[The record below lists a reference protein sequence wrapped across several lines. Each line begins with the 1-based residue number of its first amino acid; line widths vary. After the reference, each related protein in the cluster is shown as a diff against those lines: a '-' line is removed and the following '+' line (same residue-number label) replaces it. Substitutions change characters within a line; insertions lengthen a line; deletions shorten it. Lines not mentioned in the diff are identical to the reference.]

1 MRLLITGINGFVG
14 GHLAEHLLDSATG
27 EVWGLA
33 REPALA
39 LPELRGRVQL
49 VIADL
54 NHLDQV
60 IAALASVRPEIIMH
74 LAGQSNVPRAFA
86 DPAHTLQTNI
96 LAQLH
101 LFQAAL
107 RLKQDPL
114 ILIASSN
121 EIYGLISP
129 ADLPIDEDTP
139 LRPINPYAVSKATQ
153 DLLAY
158 QYHISHK
165 LRTIRLRLFNHIGPR
180 QADLFVAS
188 AFAAQIARIEAGV
201 QPPLLRVGELSAERD
216 FTDVRDI
223 ARAYESAAWH
233 GEAGQAY
240 NVGSGRTVS
249 IRWLLETLLAFS
261 ERDIALEPDPARMR
275 PADVPR
281 VVCDNRRFCAHTG
294 WAPQIPLEQTLYDI
308 LEYWRV
314 RVRSVEL

>member
-14 GHLAEHLLDSATG
+14 GHLAEHLLESTT
-27 EVWGLA
+27 EELWGLA

-39 LPELRGRVQL
+39 LPALHGRVQP
-49 VIADL
+49 VVADL
-54 NHLDQV
+54 CQLDQV
-60 IAALASVRPEIIMH
+60 TAALASVQPDIIVH
-74 LAGQSNVPRAFA
+74 LAGQSNVARAFA
-86 DPAHTLQTNI
+86 DPAQTLQTNI

-107 RLKQDPL
+107 RLKLDPL

-121 EIYGLISP
+121 EIYGHVSP
-129 ADLPIDEDTP
+129 EDLPIDEDTP
-139 LRPINPYAVSKATQ
+139 FRPVNSYAVSKAAQ

-158 QYHISHK
+158 QYHVSHK

-180 QADLFVAS
+180 QTELFVAS
-188 AFAAQIARIEAGV
+188 AFAAQIARIEAGM

-223 ARAYESAAWH
+223 ARAYVLAAWH
-233 GEAGQAY
+233 GEAGQVY

-249 IRWLLETLLAFS
+249 VRWLLDTLLTFS
-261 ERDIALEPDPARMR
+261 ERDIAIEPDPTRMR
-275 PADVPR
+275 PAEVPR

-308 LEYWRV
+308 LEYWRDAL
-314 RVRSVEL
+314 RSAT